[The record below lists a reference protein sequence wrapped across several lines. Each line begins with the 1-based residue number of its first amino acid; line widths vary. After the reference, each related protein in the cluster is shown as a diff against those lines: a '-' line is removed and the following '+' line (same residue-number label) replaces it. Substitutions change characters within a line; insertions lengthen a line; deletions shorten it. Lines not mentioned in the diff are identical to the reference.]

1 MEKYN
6 FSIQIPEGY
15 VVESIPKPVKIA
27 SEDKQMSFI
36 LNFSVRE
43 NKIQIV
49 SQKEINNSIFA
60 AEDYG
65 MIKEFF
71 QKMIVSQN
79 EKIILKKI

>member
-15 VVESIPKPVKIA
+15 AVESISKPVKIT

-36 LNFSVRE
+36 LNFSITE

-60 AEDYG
+60 TEDYG
-65 MIKEFF
+65 MVKEFF
-71 QKMIVSQN
+71 QKMILSQN